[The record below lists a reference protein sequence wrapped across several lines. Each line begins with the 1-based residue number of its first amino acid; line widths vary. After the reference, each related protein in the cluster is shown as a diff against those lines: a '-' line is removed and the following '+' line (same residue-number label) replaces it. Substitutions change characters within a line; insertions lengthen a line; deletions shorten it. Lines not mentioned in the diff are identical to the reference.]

1 MLAACGG
8 RSVTPALDPTVT
20 PLSPPLPISQVFL
33 LESWGTAPTDSVVTW
48 AAADQRVIM
57 LRRAPPGQYEIR
69 ANVFA
74 ADRLNPN
81 GAQRVTA
88 RIIRD
93 FGRATEREEFVDIEL
108 LPDEQDRERR
118 VGTVTFGAARR

>member
-1 MLAACGG
+1 M
-8 RSVTPALDPTVT
+8 
-20 PLSPPLPISQVFL
+20 
-33 LESWGTAPTDSVVTW
+33 
-48 AAADQRVIM
+48 
-57 LRRAPPGQYEIR
+57 RRAPAGQYEIR

-93 FGRATEREEFVDIEL
+93 FGRASEREEIVDIEL
-108 LPDEQDRERR
+108 MPDEQERQRR
-118 VGTVTFGAARR
+118 VGTVTFGAARPRR